1 MPDEGSNYISKFA
14 RKQKRIDRI
23 KMLGVILLLLAII
36 GGLRSFFG
44 MIL

>member
-1 MPDEGSNYISKFA
+1 MPDDGPNYLSKIA
-14 RKQKRIDRI
+14 RRQRRADRI
-23 KMLGVILLLLAII
+23 KMLGVIFLLLAII